1 MRVQSPDE
9 LSDPVRIRAARA
21 SEAPAIRALLAEC
34 SLPIDGAPED
44 AESFFVAAQ
53 VDRIV
58 GCAGLER
65 HETDGLLRSLAV
77 APEFRARGL
86 AARLCAEVER
96 RARELGASRLFL
108 LTETAEAWFHAR
120 GYRALERSAAPG
132 AIAASREF
140 AGVCP
145 AAAVLMARAP

>member
-9 LSDPVRIRAARA
+9 LSEPVRIRAARA
-21 SEAPAIRALLAEC
+21 HEAPAIRALLAAC
-34 SLPIDGAPED
+34 DLPVEGAPED
-44 AESFFVAAQ
+44 AESFFVAARI
-53 VDRIV
+53 DRIV

-65 HETDGLLRSLAV
+65 HGADGLLRSLAV
-77 APEFRARGL
+77 APELRAQGL
-86 AARLCAEVER
+86 AAKLCAEVER
-96 RARELGASRLFL
+96 RARELGARQLFL

-120 GYRALERSAAPG
+120 GYRALERSAAPR

-140 AGVCP
+140 AAVCP